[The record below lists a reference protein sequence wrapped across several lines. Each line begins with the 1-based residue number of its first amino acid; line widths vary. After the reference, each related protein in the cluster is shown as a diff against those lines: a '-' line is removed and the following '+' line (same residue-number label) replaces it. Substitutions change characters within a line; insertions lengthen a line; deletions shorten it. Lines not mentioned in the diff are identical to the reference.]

1 MEQAPASQASPP
13 APTWSITKAEWDGYQ
28 RVSPGNALARRVLI
42 GALLVF
48 ALAAMVVPTVMLRSS
63 GVVLP
68 IGQFMVVGGFFLGGV
83 VVIMTFTRWWARRW
97 DRLRPLVWEA
107 NGCVCPWCLE
117 RTDTTPC
124 ARHGFS
130 RAQHR
135 LMLDYWESLPALAFG
150 DRARALIAL
159 RDAAPGGSLLWRLVG
174 VVQRV
179 RLRAEIVAH
188 DPDSTP
194 MQRVRAAIPRGIVTA
209 VLVVILSGIVL
220 AIMPRMTVSGIVPAL
235 LPWLVTSPFMV
246 AIGPLWR
253 RGRSRC
259 SACNHICA
267 TERPTVCT
275 ECGADLTHP
284 AAITRI
290 ERSSRAPLLLMLVP
304 IGILMGVMFFQD
316 TIVRAL
322 PAPVRN
328 AYWTNIRPPTSY
340 WENLTPPTMTQAEVD
355 EAADLLIDCARPNR
369 ARPLFHFDF
378 LCNAERAG
386 KLTPAILEDVARA
399 TVVATLEVEQ
409 DGDEVVATVQPA
421 FGELI
426 LGAMKTPRLVFGG
439 VSLDDGPWTKGA
451 DWSLFMHDLDSF
463 WRTAGQLRALPES
476 QLVFTGRIKDAPKGT
491 HTVRARC
498 WIVIHGAQWE
508 RYTPTFDENGLLIP
522 PAGAQVYP
530 LDLKTTIE
538 IK

>member
-1 MEQAPASQASPP
+1 MEEQPASPSPAP
-13 APTWSITKAEWDGYQ
+13 APTWSITKSEWDGYQ

-83 VVIMTFTRWWARRW
+83 VVIMIFTRWWARRW
-97 DRLRPLVWEA
+97 NRLRPVVWEA

-194 MQRVRAAIPRGIVTA
+194 MQRVRAAIPRAIVTA
-209 VLVVILSGIVL
+209 VLVVILSGIAL

-253 RGRSRC
+253 LGRSRC

-290 ERSSRAPLLLMLVP
+290 ERSSRAPLLLMFVP

-328 AYWTNIRPPTSY
+328 AYWTNIRPPRSY
-340 WENLTPPTMTQAEVD
+340 WLNLTPPAMTQAEVD
-355 EAADLLIDCARPNR
+355 EAAALLIECARPDR
-369 ARPLFHFDF
+369 ARPLFDASF

-386 KLTPAILEDVARA
+386 KLTPAILEGVARA
-399 TVVATLEVEQ
+399 TVEATLEVKQE
-409 DGDEVVATVQPA
+409 GDAVVATVTPA

-426 LGAMKTPRLVFGG
+426 LGSMKTPRLVFGG
-439 VSLDDGPWTKGA
+439 VSIDDEPWTKGA
-451 DWSLFMHDLDSF
+451 DWSLFAHDIEDF
-463 WRTAGQLRALPES
+463 WRSNGQLPALPAS
-476 QLVFTGRIKDAPKGT
+476 QLVFASRIEDAPKGLQA
-491 HTVRARC
+491 VRARC
-498 WIVIHGAQWE
+498 WIIVHGASWD
-508 RYTPTFDENGLLIP
+508 RFVPTFDENGLLVP
-522 PAGAQVYP
+522 PAGAAVYP
-530 LDLKTTIE
+530 LELRTTIE